1 MVSLLK
7 PQYKVIGYCLSQVT
21 MVELRFNW
29 SPIQFYVNTR
39 ENAYCLLNIFF
50 QKYIPGSIGRMRGKT
65 TTTADRTVVTYGN
78 RGEFQCTLPI
88 TKETAN
94 VPILKSKPSLDSLH
108 SYMAEHQ
115 PLIENIVCHECTSY
129 PNQHKLPI
137 VSDDEESI
145 NQADTSDDKQMS
157 LSPNVLDPEADHQ

>member
-1 MVSLLK
+1 MPIVS
-7 PQYKVIGYCLSQVT
+7 SH
-21 MVELRFNW
+21 
-29 SPIQFYVNTR
+29 
-39 ENAYCLLNIFF
+39 FF
-50 QKYIPGSIGRMRGKT
+50 QKYISRSIGRLRGKEI
-65 TTTADRTVVTYGN
+65 TTADSTVFIYGN
-78 RGEFQCTLPI
+78 QGEFKCTVPI

-94 VPILKSKPSLDSLH
+94 VPVLRTKPSLDSLH

-115 PLIENIVCHECTSY
+115 PMIENIVCHEFTSY
-129 PNQHKLPI
+129 PNQHELPI